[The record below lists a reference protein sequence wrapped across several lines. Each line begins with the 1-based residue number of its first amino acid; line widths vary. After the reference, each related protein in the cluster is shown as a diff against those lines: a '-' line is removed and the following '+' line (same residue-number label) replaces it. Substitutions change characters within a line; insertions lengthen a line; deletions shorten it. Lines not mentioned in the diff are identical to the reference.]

1 MLLEVLYTVQRVIPT
16 QSKDNVLKYY
26 FGKSESSIHTLVSK
40 EQVEVH
46 DTYIYMC
53 VYTVHTIHVN
63 QLKLSNKCSGVKVHY
78 LPPSCSPVEE

>member
-53 VYTVHTIHVN
+53 VYTVH
-63 QLKLSNKCSGVKVHY
+63 KGRLSAICKPTKVI
-78 LPPSCSPVEE
+78 